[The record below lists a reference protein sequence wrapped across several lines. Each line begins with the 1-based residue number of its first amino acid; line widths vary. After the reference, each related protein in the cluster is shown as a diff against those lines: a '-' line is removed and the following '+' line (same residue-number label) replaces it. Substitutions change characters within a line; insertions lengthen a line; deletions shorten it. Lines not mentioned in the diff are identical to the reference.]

1 MMQQQ
6 ELSRVRLD
14 ELRGQTVYDNA
25 GEKIGSVEEIF
36 YDPQTRAPEWIGIG
50 TGFFGTKRVLVPVDG
65 AQVTDDGLMVAYAK
79 DHVKDGPDI
88 DEDELSAG
96 HEAEL
101 NSHYGISSGTGSAER
116 SSAPPTDIEDQAV
129 TRSEEE
135 INVGTRSTEAGTARL
150 RKWVET
156 EPVALDVELRREV
169 AHVTREPINEP
180 VGDHDFTEEQVDVPL
195 HAEVPVVQ
203 KQTVAKERIGVQKD
217 VESGRQTVQDELK
230 KERVEIEGDV
240 EGAA

>member
-6 ELSRVRLD
+6 EMSRVRLD
-14 ELRGQTVYDNA
+14 ELRGRTVYDNA

-65 AQVTDDGLMVAYAK
+65 AHVTDDGLMVAYAK

-88 DEDELSAG
+88 DEDELSAA
-96 HEAEL
+96 HESEL
-101 NSHYGISSGTGSAER
+101 KSHYGMSSGTD

-135 INVGTRSTEAGTARL
+135 INVGTRSTDAGTARL

-180 VGDHDFTEEQVDVPL
+180 VGDHEFTEEQVEVPL
-195 HAEVPVVQ
+195 HAETPVVQ

-217 VESGRQTVQDELK
+217 VETERQTVQDELK
-230 KERVEIEGDV
+230 KERVEVEGDV
-240 EGAA
+240 DGAA